1 MNDIHNLKRALGVIT
16 AERDFLQRRLDSIR
30 SMSGELTRILKTP
43 TMAER
48 TAAGIEPTDLL
59 KAMGEE

>member
-1 MNDIHNLKRALGVIT
+1 MNEIHELKRALGVVT
-16 AERDFLQRRLDSIR
+16 AERDFLQMRLD
-30 SMSGELTRILKTP
+30 RIKAKRIDLVLLLKTP

-48 TAAGIEPTDLL
+48 TAAGIESTDLL

>member
-1 MNDIHNLKRALGVIT
+1 MNEIHKLKRALGIMT
-16 AERDFLQRRLDSIR
+16 AERDFLQRRLDSIKAK
-30 SMSGELTRILKTP
+30 RIDLVLLLKTP

-48 TAAGIEPTDLL
+48 TAAGIEATDLL